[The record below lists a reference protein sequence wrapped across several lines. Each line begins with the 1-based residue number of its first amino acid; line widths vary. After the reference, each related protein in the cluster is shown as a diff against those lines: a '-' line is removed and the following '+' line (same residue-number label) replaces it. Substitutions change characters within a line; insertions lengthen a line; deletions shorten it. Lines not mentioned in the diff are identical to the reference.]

1 MSITLSLPQMG
12 LSLAAGSLTTL
23 SPCVFPLLPLVLG
36 GALQGNRFAP
46 VAMGAAMV
54 VSFAAIG
61 MVLGAL
67 GPALGIDADTVRTA
81 GAAMLIAFALVM
93 LVPALGERFTRWMLP
108 IASTA
113 NAASSKLD
121 GGSVVGALMLGS
133 VLGLVWSPCSGPLLG
148 SALSLVAS
156 EGGVARG
163 GLVLGIFGL
172 GAAIPLVAVAY
183 ASRRGFVAV
192 RDWVMARIERVRHV
206 FAVLLGALGVAIL
219 TGGDKWLEAR
229 VLQWLPDA
237 WVNRPVGICLQ
248 RKRRP
253 DDQEQLHRRRTGCGR
268 CRLCDGTAAA
278 TCADDGAGADH
289 FRRQRVRAGDRL
301 CLHAGG

>member
-1 MSITLSLPQMG
+1 MG
-12 LSLAAGSLTTL
+12 LSLAAGGLTTL

-46 VAMGAAMV
+46 VAMGAGMI

-81 GAAMLIAFALVM
+81 GAAMLLAFALVM

-121 GGSVVGALMLGS
+121 GGSVVGALMLGG

-206 FAVLLGALGVAIL
+206 FAVLLGAMGVAIL

-237 WVNRPVGICLQ
+237 WVNLTVGI
-248 RKRRP
+248 
-253 DDQEQLHRRRTGCGR
+253 
-268 CRLCDGTAAA
+268 
-278 TCADDGAGADH
+278 
-289 FRRQRVRAGDRL
+289 
-301 CLHAGG
+301 

>member
-1 MSITLSLPQMG
+1 MTIALSLPQLG

-36 GALQGNRFAP
+36 GALQRNRFAP
-46 VAMGAAMV
+46 VAMGVGMIA
-54 VSFAAIG
+54 SFAAIG

-93 LVPALGERFTRWMLP
+93 LVPALGERFTQWMLP

-113 NAASSKLD
+113 HAASARLD
-121 GGSVVGALMLGS
+121 GGSVVGALLLGG

-148 SALSLVAS
+148 SALTLVAS
-156 EGGVARG
+156 QGGVARG

-172 GAAIPLVAVAY
+172 GAAVPLVAVAY
-183 ASRRGFVAV
+183 ASRSGFVRV
-192 RDWVMARIERVRHV
+192 RDWVLARIERVRHV
-206 FAVLLGALGVAIL
+206 FALLLGALGIAIL
-219 TGGDKWLEAR
+219 TGGDRWLEAH

-237 WVNRPVGICLQ
+237 WVNLTVGI
-248 RKRRP
+248 
-253 DDQEQLHRRRTGCGR
+253 
-268 CRLCDGTAAA
+268 
-278 TCADDGAGADH
+278 
-289 FRRQRVRAGDRL
+289 
-301 CLHAGG
+301 

>member
-1 MSITLSLPQMG
+1 MSVVLSLPQLG

-36 GALQGNRFAP
+36 GALQGSRFAP
-46 VAMGAAMV
+46 VALGVGMTA
-54 VSFAAIG
+54 SFAGIG

-93 LVPALGERFTRWMLP
+93 LVPALGERFTQWMLP

-113 NAASSKLD
+113 NAASARLN
-121 GGSVVGALMLGS
+121 GGSPFSALMLGG
-133 VLGLVWSPCSGPLLG
+133 VLGLVWTPCSGPLLG
-148 SALSLVAS
+148 SALTLVAS

-183 ASRRGFVAV
+183 ASRSGFARV
-192 RDWVMARIERVRHV
+192 RDWVIARIERVRQG
-206 FAVLLGALGVAIL
+206 FALLLGAMGIAIL
-219 TGGDKWLEAR
+219 TGSDKWLETR
-229 VLQWLPDA
+229 VVQWLPDA
-237 WVNRPVGICLQ
+237 WINLTVGI
-248 RKRRP
+248 
-253 DDQEQLHRRRTGCGR
+253 
-268 CRLCDGTAAA
+268 
-278 TCADDGAGADH
+278 
-289 FRRQRVRAGDRL
+289 
-301 CLHAGG
+301 

>member
-1 MSITLSLPQMG
+1 MSIALSLPQLG

-36 GALQGNRFAP
+36 SALQGSRFAP
-46 VAMGAAMV
+46 LAMGVGMTVA
-54 VSFAAIG
+54 FAGIG
-61 MVLGAL
+61 MALGAI

-93 LVPALGERFTRWMLP
+93 LVPALGQRFTRWMLP

-113 NAASSKLD
+113 NAASARLD
-121 GGSVVGALMLGS
+121 GGSLFGAFALGS

-148 SALSLVAS
+148 SALTLVAS

-163 GLVLGIFGL
+163 GIVLGIFGV

-183 ASRRGFVAV
+183 ASRSGFSRV
-192 RDWVMARIERVRHV
+192 RDWVLFRIERVRHV
-206 FAVLLGALGVAIL
+206 FALLLGALGIAIL
-219 TGGDKWLEAR
+219 TGGDKWLESR

-237 WVNRPVGICLQ
+237 WVNLTVGI
-248 RKRRP
+248 
-253 DDQEQLHRRRTGCGR
+253 
-268 CRLCDGTAAA
+268 
-278 TCADDGAGADH
+278 
-289 FRRQRVRAGDRL
+289 
-301 CLHAGG
+301 

>member
-1 MSITLSLPQMG
+1 MTFALSLPQLG
-12 LSLAAGSLTTL
+12 LSLAAGGLTTL

-46 VAMGAAMV
+46 VAMGAGMIA
-54 VSFAAIG
+54 SFAAIG

-113 NAASSKLD
+113 NAASAKLD
-121 GGSVVGALMLGS
+121 GGSLVGALLLGG

-148 SALSLVAS
+148 SALTLVAS

-206 FAVLLGALGVAIL
+206 FAVLLGAMGVAIL
-219 TGGDKWLEAR
+219 TGGDKWLEAH

-237 WVNRPVGICLQ
+237 WVNLTVGI
-248 RKRRP
+248 
-253 DDQEQLHRRRTGCGR
+253 
-268 CRLCDGTAAA
+268 
-278 TCADDGAGADH
+278 
-289 FRRQRVRAGDRL
+289 
-301 CLHAGG
+301 

>member
-1 MSITLSLPQMG
+1 MSITLSLPQIG

-46 VAMGAAMV
+46 VAMGAGMI

-121 GGSVVGALMLGS
+121 GGSVVGALMLGG

-148 SALSLVAS
+148 SALSLLAS

-206 FAVLLGALGVAIL
+206 FAVLLGAMGVAIL

-237 WVNRPVGICLQ
+237 WVNLTVGI
-248 RKRRP
+248 
-253 DDQEQLHRRRTGCGR
+253 
-268 CRLCDGTAAA
+268 
-278 TCADDGAGADH
+278 
-289 FRRQRVRAGDRL
+289 
-301 CLHAGG
+301 

>member
-1 MSITLSLPQMG
+1 MSVALSLPQMG

-36 GALQGNRFAP
+36 GALQGNRLAP
-46 VAMGAAMV
+46 VAMGAGMIA
-54 VSFAAIG
+54 SFAAIG
-61 MVLGAL
+61 MLLGAL

-121 GGSVVGALMLGS
+121 GGSLVGALLLGG

-148 SALSLVAS
+148 SALTLVAS

-163 GLVLGIFGL
+163 GLVLGVFGL

-192 RDWVMARIERVRHV
+192 RDWVMTRIERVRHV

-237 WVNRPVGICLQ
+237 WVNLTVGI
-248 RKRRP
+248 
-253 DDQEQLHRRRTGCGR
+253 
-268 CRLCDGTAAA
+268 
-278 TCADDGAGADH
+278 
-289 FRRQRVRAGDRL
+289 
-301 CLHAGG
+301 